1 METVSQEA
9 YLKDV
14 LKRRG
19 MEEEKGCNIPISKD
33 QSHRLEED
41 QETSPTIEEVR
52 SAQKIT
58 GEAIWLLTRTR
69 LDLMFSL
76 SKMCQNT
83 LRNLRGVFE
92 VGM

>member
-1 METVSQEA
+1 
-9 YLKDV
+9 
-14 LKRRG
+14 